1 MDISGD
7 WFNELGSKMVIRVH
21 GTTITGKYQTAVGD
35 ADGVYELVGRVS
47 VPDDSNRTLAFVV
60 TWQNEK
66 RKTDSVT
73 AWSGEARELGGTQLI
88 TTTWLLTIE
97 TVPADDWKSTLVGKD
112 LFTRTAP
119 TAENIAKLK
128 ALRGPSHHLKA

>member
-1 MDISGD
+1 MDINGD
-7 WFNELGSKMVIRVH
+7 WYNELGSKMAIRVH
-21 GTTITGKYQTAVGD
+21 GTTLMGKYQTAVGD

-47 VPDDSNRTLAFVV
+47 VPDDNNRTLAFVV

-73 AWSGEARELGGTQLI
+73 AWSGEVREFSGTQLI
-88 TTTWLLTIE
+88 TTTWLLTVE
-97 TVPADDWKSTLVGKD
+97 TVPSDDWKSTLVGKD

-119 TAENIAKLK
+119 TAESVAKLK